1 VVCSHKPPT
10 VIVPEQPHLCRLGP
24 LGRLKDIKD
33 LKDRKLKKVTA
44 AEKIALMVA
53 ESCGRGCAERSEAQ
67 QPATLG
73 ADSKTG
79 AEACSTAALQKN
91 LTCVL

>member
-1 VVCSHKPPT
+1 MT
-10 VIVPEQPHLCRLGP
+10 
-24 LGRLKDIKD
+24 
-33 LKDRKLKKVTA
+33 DRTKEKLKKDSA

-79 AEACSTAALQKN
+79 AEACSTAALKKI
-91 LTCVL
+91 LRVFGDDRCVL